1 MTRPI
6 LLSTLLV
13 LFTLAGGCAPMPHNS
28 VSTFGGEEEGARL
41 DHASQP
47 ERIRALAA
55 EIQGLSRNVSPSD
68 AAHCA
73 AHAIQYSELLRDT
86 YHITKPIER
95 NNIMVNLGL
104 KPRGLCY
111 QLADDMLAELN
122 DQHYQTLRFQRATAN
137 WDDIWSE
144 HNCVVVTAPGQP
156 FKEGLV
162 LDPWRNAGTLRWARV
177 KLDHYPWIPRH
188 PEREKSP
195 TTRPSK
201 SSGTLALH

>member
-1 MTRPI
+1 MIRP
-6 LLSTLLV
+6 TLFITLV
-13 LFTLAGGCAPMPHNS
+13 LAALLAGGCARMPHNS
-28 VSTFGGEEEGARL
+28 VSTIGGEEEGARL

-47 ERIRALAA
+47 ERIEALTG

-73 AHAIQYSELLRDT
+73 ALAIQYSEFLRDT
-86 YHITKPIER
+86 YHITKPIEE

-104 KPRGLCY
+104 KPRGLCF
-111 QLADDMLAELN
+111 QLADDMIAELK
-122 DQHYQTLRFQRATAN
+122 DQHYKTLHFQRATAN
-137 WDDIWSE
+137 WDNIWSE

-156 FKEGLV
+156 FHEGLV

-177 KLDHYPWIPRH
+177 KLDHYPWVPRH
-188 PEREKSP
+188 PEQETTP
-195 TTRPSK
+195 TTRS